1 MRTNVVTLVVI
12 FALGVA
18 LLFAAFNVVWTPVA
32 IVGGV
37 LAAVGWMG
45 LVAARLQ
52 LGASFSVRA
61 KARKLVTTGIYSKI
75 RNPIYVFSWIFLL
88 GLLIVSRRWLLLIPL
103 TVLIPVQIGRA
114 RKEQKVLEEAFG
126 DEYVRY
132 KAGTWF

>member
-1 MRTNVVTLVVI
+1 MRANVVTLVVI

-45 LVAARLQ
+45 LVVARLQ

-88 GLLIVSRRWLLLIPL
+88 GLVIVSRRWLLLIPL
-103 TVLIPVQIGRA
+103 AVLIPVQIGRA
-114 RKEQKVLEEAFG
+114 RKEQNVLEEAFG

>member
-1 MRTNVVTLVVI
+1 MKTNVVTLVVI
-12 FALGVA
+12 LALGVVLIA
-18 LLFAAFNVVWTPVA
+18 AAFSVVWTPVA

-37 LAAVGWMG
+37 LVAVGWVC

-61 KARKLVTTGIYSKI
+61 QARKLVTSGIYAKI
-75 RNPIYVFSWIFLL
+75 RNPIYVFSWMFLL
-88 GLLIVSRRWLLLIPL
+88 GLVIVSGMWVLLIAL
-103 TVLIPVQIGRA
+103 LVLIPVQIARA